1 MPNIRRTNTASASGE
16 ECSTSAEKNLDL
28 QSMFK
33 NLQEI
38 IQSQLDTHNIN
49 MQKQFDTQN
58 TNLQDININI
68 QNLQCT
74 QGQLDL
80 KFDNN
85 SQRLNTHIQ
94 DIQGQ
99 LNIQKN
105 IIEDLQTH
113 MINLQEETRKEM
125 QKYAKDIQT
134 NMVNLEQ
141 RMDTR
146 LNENIQKTQDLQ
158 IKTKKDLEQIGML
171 MENKI
176 QEEQKEIQNQVDI
189 LYSRIRDNKEDTK
202 QIQGDIIILKE
213 DSIKLQVKVNLM
225 DEQCR
230 TSINKLQQEESDFF
244 ENIRSELE
252 QIKRFNNRVI
262 FNDRNNTYNPYLK
275 PQMWPKYRDSQDQVH
290 AMTYLKNIKR
300 LTMEIEDDRQKMNLI
315 RLTLEGRALE
325 WFEMAEDR
333 CDTFEQFEKEF
344 VLQYWN
350 KNIQDR
356 TKVNLLTGR
365 YQEGIV
371 NRENYAR
378 DMFNK
383 SKHLPGM
390 SEEEIVRHILNHFII
405 TDGHVVISKEVTS
418 IEELMETLRRLDDL
432 TDLQR
437 QNLRINDGNNNY
449 GSRSNYNGGQSRGNF
464 NNYGNNN
471 RGNYT
476 QNNGNGRGNG
486 NHNFRGN
493 FKQYSNFRGNDKQ
506 GNNAY
511 HGEYIDN
518 GNIKSNFNTGNNYRG
533 NFGYGNQSRGYYN
546 HNGTVNQ
553 ERNNPRAQINHY
565 NLSNTG
571 GFETRDYE
579 EKILGNG
586 DGRKPDIEELHEIKK
601 TTILPDLQ
609 NLRTQE
615 LSWNQPSTSQ
625 N

>member
-146 LNENIQKTQDLQ
+146 LNENIQKTQDLE

-176 QEEQKEIQNQVDI
+176 QEEQKEIQNQ
-189 LYSRIRDNKEDTK
+189 
-202 QIQGDIIILKE
+202 E

-230 TSINKLQQEESDFF
+230 TSINKLQQEEGDFF

-252 QIKRFNNRVI
+252 QIKRSNNRVI

-325 WFEMAEDR
+325 WFEM
-333 CDTFEQFEKEF
+333 
-344 VLQYWN
+344 
-350 KNIQDR
+350 DR

-565 NLSNTG
+565 NLSNIG

-601 TTILPDLQ
+601 KRQFYQIC
-609 NLRTQE
+609 RI
-615 LSWNQPSTSQ
+615 
-625 N
+625 